1 MTLTELADRIGARL
15 EGDGAVEVTRV
26 AGLEAAEAGD
36 VTFLA
41 NPAYTAEVARTRA
54 SAVILGRQGP
64 PAPCAI
70 LRADNPYLAFARAV
84 QALAPPVVAPDG
96 VHATAV
102 VDPSASLGPGVRIGP
117 LAVVGARVRLGARTV
132 VHAHAVIG
140 DETIVGDDCVLHA
153 HVSIRERCRL
163 GDRVIVQNGAVVGAD
178 GFGFA
183 RRADGT
189 HEKIA
194 QTAPVVVEDD
204 VEIGANTTIDRP
216 AVGETRIRAGAK
228 IDNLVMI
235 AHGVVIGPRTLV
247 AAQVGISGSTTVGAD
262 VMLGGQV
269 GVAGH
274 LSIGDGVKVTGQSGI
289 THSIPAGAFVSGL
302 PAIDNREWRKAAV
315 VFARLPE
322 LRQRLQALERR
333 LAELGAAAGAKP
345 TPMP

>member
-1 MTLTELADRIGARL
+1 MTLSDLAERIGARL
-15 EGDGAVEVTRV
+15 EGDGAIEVTRV
-26 AGLEAAEAGD
+26 AGLDAAGPGD
-36 VTFLA
+36 ITFLA
-41 NPAYTAEVARTRA
+41 NAAYTADVARTRA

-84 QALAPPVVAPDG
+84 QALAPPPVVPDG
-96 VHATAV
+96 VHASAV
-102 VDPSASLGPGVRIGP
+102 VDPSAVLGPGVRVGP
-117 LAVVGARVRLGARTV
+117 LAVIGARVRLGARTI

-140 DETIVGDDCVLHA
+140 DDTVIGDDGVIHA

-163 GDRVIVQNGAVVGAD
+163 GDRVIVQNGAVVGAE

-194 QTAPVVVEDD
+194 QTAPVVIEDD

-228 IDNLVMI
+228 LDNLVMI
-235 AHGVVIGPRTLV
+235 AHGVAIGARTLV
-247 AAQVGISGSTTVGAD
+247 AAQVGISGSTTVGDD

-274 LSIGDGVKVTGQSGI
+274 LAIGDGVKVTGQSGI
-289 THSIPAGAFVSGL
+289 THSVPAGAFVSGL

-315 VFARLPE
+315 VFGRLPE
-322 LRQRLQALERR
+322 MRRRLQELERR
-333 LAELGAAAGAKP
+333 LAELEAAAGGGR

>member
-1 MTLTELADRIGARL
+1 MRLTELAERIGARL
-15 EGDGAVEVTRV
+15 EGEGDAEVTRV
-26 AGLEAAEAGD
+26 AGLEAAGPGD

-41 NPAYTAEVARTRA
+41 NPAYTADVARTRA

-64 PAPCAI
+64 AAPCAI

-84 QALAPPVVAPDG
+84 QALAPPIVQPEG
-96 VHATAV
+96 VHASAV
-102 VDPSASLGPGVRIGP
+102 IDPRAVLAEGVRVGP
-117 LAVVGARVRLGARTV
+117 LAVIGRGVRLGARTV

-140 DETIVGDDCVLHA
+140 DETTVGDDCVIHA

-163 GDRVIVQNGAVVGAD
+163 GDRVVVQNGAVVGAD

-183 RRADGT
+183 RRPDGT

-194 QTAPVVVEDD
+194 QTAPVVIEDD

-216 AVGETRIRAGAK
+216 AVGETRIKAGAK

-235 AHGVVIGPRTLV
+235 AHGVAVGARTLV
-247 AAQVGISGSTTVGAD
+247 AAQVGISGSTTVGDD

-274 LSIGDGVKVTGQSGI
+274 LAIGDGVKVTGQSGI
-289 THSIPAGAFVSGL
+289 THSIPDGAFISGL
-302 PAIDNREWRKAAV
+302 PAIDNRDWRKAAV
-315 VFARLPE
+315 LFARLPE
-322 LRQRLQALERR
+322 LRRRLQTLEQRI
-333 LAELGAAAGAKP
+333 AELEAASRPGR
-345 TPMP
+345 TPVR